1 MKFISLSIALLL
13 FFDSVASAQKAET
26 PDSTTITKNSS
37 PLRLALSQKRIVQL
51 NNGAVRL
58 AFSHNLDRSQSALN
72 EARQEQPDND
82 TLVYN
87 SALVAGQMKDYDKA
101 LSLLQHTGLG
111 KRYLQ
116 NKGVWHAQLDD
127 IPTALKTWE
136 LASLNDTMC
145 YNKAL
150 AYYRTDNL
158 TESIDWSRR
167 LGFSKNALFHELYA
181 NTLYRQKKYKEAEK
195 FYEKSEKVEAS
206 PRLLIQRGNVNLVQH
221 RFEEAELLFREY
233 IEGGYSRNRFAA
245 RLGLGHALYSLHRYR
260 EAVIEYDLACRL
272 NAQSAEAWA
281 GLGNAHLGGGGQR
294 QAQKAYE
301 RALALDSL
309 RKDAWLGMAMVHYR
323 LGAYD
328 EAVCCFE
335 EAGQTLNSKNKDH
348 ADFYA
353 ARGFCRLYNKQ
364 IKAAKP
370 DIDTAVR
377 LSTKTILPC
386 MAMSEYLRMEGY
398 YLSSLKWL
406 EKAFKARGEG
416 HERMHVNRGNL
427 NLKCSQFE
435 DAFDDFSK
443 ANEINPNNVNAL
455 NGLGISWLHLDEIDK
470 ARAMYDSLLRQQSQ
484 AILWNNRGIV
494 RSYLALREQQE
505 RNEQKANDL
514 QLLSLQDFE
523 KALETDSTKKAYNV
537 NIGNVY
543 KNQGQDIPALQ
554 NYQKHLSKNAINNI
568 GVMYG
573 KGARKD
579 FSAHYLN
586 IAIDLDS
593 ANGIFRYNRAKLFHD
608 NFKKDYSKRP
618 DMQRDFKRMPT
629 KDISLKYSSDGFVT
643 VFLFDYDFETF
654 NFPGEPIFDV
664 QPEPVDDFDFLASP
678 DFVLMHLPQRLNN
691 NNPKEIV
698 SEHLHSSPLH
708 YKPTRRR
715 GQGSTRCPKII

>member
-1 MKFISLSIALLL
+1 MKFTSLIIALFL
-13 FFDSVASAQKAET
+13 FFNSFVSAQKAE
-26 PDSTTITKNSS
+26 STEIAIAQNSS
-37 PLRLALSQKRIVQL
+37 PLRLPLSQKRIVQL
-51 NNGAVRL
+51 NNGAIRL
-58 AFSHNLDRSQSALN
+58 AFSHNLDRSQAALN
-72 EARQEQPDND
+72 EARQQSPNND
-82 TLVYN
+82 TLIYN
-87 SALVAGQMKDYDKA
+87 SALVAGQMKEYDKA
-101 LSLLQHTGLG
+101 LGLLQNTGLG

-116 NKGVWHAQLDD
+116 NKGVWHAQLGD
-127 IPTALKTWE
+127 IQTALKTWE
-136 LASLNDTMC
+136 MAALNDTMC

-150 AYYRTDNL
+150 ANYRIGNL
-158 TESIDWSRR
+158 DESIDWSRR

-181 NTLYRQKKYKEAEK
+181 NTLYKQKKYKEAEK
-195 FYEKSEKVEAS
+195 FYEKSEKVEPSA
-206 PRLLIQRGNVNLVQH
+206 RLLIQRGNTHLIH
-221 RFEEAELLFREY
+221 HKFEEAELLFREY
-233 IEGGYSRNRFAA
+233 IEANQVRYRFAA

-260 EAVIEYDLACRL
+260 EAVIEYDLACRM
-272 NAQSAEAWA
+272 NAASAEAWA
-281 GLGNAHLGGGGQR
+281 GLGNAHLGCGGQR

-301 RALALDSL
+301 RSLALDSL

-335 EAGQTLNSKNKDH
+335 EAGNTLNSRNKDH

-364 IKAAKP
+364 VKAAKP

-406 EKAFKARGEG
+406 EKAFKANGEG
-416 HERMHVNRGNL
+416 HERMYVNRGNL
-427 NLKCSQFE
+427 YLKCNQFE
-435 DAFDDFSK
+435 NAFDDFSI
-443 ANEINPNNVNAL
+443 AHEMNPNNVNAL

-470 ARAMYDSLLRQQSQ
+470 AKSMYDSLARQKSL
-484 AILWNNRGIV
+484 AIIWNNKGIV
-494 RSYLALREQQE
+494 ESYLALRERQE
-505 RNEQKANDL
+505 RNEAKANDFYMR
-514 QLLSLQDFE
+514 SLQDFE
-523 KALETDSTKKAYNV
+523 KAMEVDSTKKAYHV

-543 KNQGQDIPALQ
+543 KNQGQDIPALE

-573 KGARKD
+573 KGERKD
-579 FSAHYLN
+579 FSSHYLN

-608 NFKKDYSKRP
+608 HFKRDFSKRP

-629 KDISLKYSSDGFVT
+629 KDISLKYSSDGYVT

-654 NFPGEPIFDV
+654 NFPGEPVFDV
-664 QPEPVDDFDFLASP
+664 LPDPIDDFAFLASP
-678 DFVLMHLPQRLNN
+678 DFVTMHLTQTPTNH
-691 NNPKEIV
+691 KEIV
-698 SEHLHSSPLH
+698 GEDFLSPRLR
-708 YKPTRRR
+708 YKPTRKR

>member
-1 MKFISLSIALLL
+1 MKFIYFLTILLL
-13 FFDSVASAQKAET
+13 FSNCLVLAQKAET
-26 PDSTTITKNSS
+26 NDSSIIKTTS
-37 PLRLALSQKRIVQL
+37 PLRLTLSQKRIVQL

-58 AFSHNLDRSQSALN
+58 AFSHNLDRSQAVFN
-72 EARQEQPDND
+72 EARLQSPDND
-82 TLVYN
+82 TLIYN
-87 SALVAGQMKDYDKA
+87 SALVAGQMKDYDRA
-101 LSLLQHTGLG
+101 LGLLQNTGLG

-116 NKGVWHAQLDD
+116 NKGVWHAQLGN
-127 IPTALKTWE
+127 IETALKTWE
-136 LASLNDTMC
+136 TASLNDTMC

-150 AYYRTDNL
+150 AYYRTNNL

-206 PRLLIQRGNVNLVQH
+206 PRLLIQRGNAHLVQ
-221 RFEEAELLFREY
+221 RKFEAAELLFREY
-233 IEGGYSRNRFAA
+233 IEAGHSRNRFAA

-260 EAVIEYDLACRL
+260 EAVIEYDLACRM

-281 GLGNAHLGGGGQR
+281 GLGNAHLGCGGQR

-328 EAVCCFE
+328 EAVCCFA
-335 EAGQTLNSKNKDH
+335 EAGHTLNSKNKDH

-364 IKAAKP
+364 VKAAKP

-416 HERMHVNRGNL
+416 HERMYVNRGNL
-427 NLKCSQFE
+427 NLKCYQFDE
-435 DAFDDFSK
+435 AFDDFSM
-443 ANEINPNNVNAL
+443 ANQINPHNINAL

-505 RNEQKANDL
+505 RNEKKANDL

-523 KALETDSTKKAYNV
+523 KAMDVDSTKKAYHV

-543 KNQGQDIPALQ
+543 KNQGQDIPALE

-573 KGARKD
+573 RGERKD

-608 NFKKDYSKRP
+608 NYRREYSKRP
-618 DMQRDFKRMPT
+618 DMQHDFKRMPT
-629 KDISLKYSSDGFVT
+629 KDISLKYSPDGFVT

-654 NFPGEPIFDV
+654 NFPGEPVFDV
-664 QPEPVDDFDFLASP
+664 HPEPVDDFDFLASP
-678 DFVLMHLPQRLNN
+678 DFVLMHLPQRLNDTQ
-691 NNPKEIV
+691 KEIV
-698 SEHLHSSPLH
+698 SEALHSAPLR